1 MNITISINEVL
12 RDVLGKFQNVYEK
25 YHNTE
30 LENDIITPN
39 LLDYVDFK
47 TQDELFDFLYE
58 EAPMEIFGQAKE
70 TEINIISHLV
80 DLYKNLPNGYRL
92 RLVSDDF
99 GRGKAATLWFLAKY
113 GMVVDEIIF
122 YSIKNLDYVWS
133 LTDIFIT
140 SDVDIIESKP
150 ADKKLIILNKVYNE
164 SLEGDLKIESLKD
177 IETFVDLLEEEYE
190 KK

>member
-12 RDVLGKFQNVYEK
+12 RNVLGKFQTVYEK
-25 YHNTE
+25 YHEKE
-30 LENDIITPN
+30 LENDIVTPN
-39 LLDYVDFK
+39 LLDYVDFE
-47 TQDELFDFLYE
+47 TQEELFDFLYE

-113 GMVVDEIIF
+113 GVVVDEIVF

-150 ADKKLIILNKVYNE
+150 KDKKLVILNKIYNE
-164 SLEGDLKIESLKD
+164 SFSGDLKIDSLKD
-177 IETFVDLLEEEYE
+177 VVSFEKLLNNEYE
-190 KK
+190 EK

>member
-12 RDVLGKFQNVYEK
+12 RNVLGKFQDVYEK
-25 YHNTE
+25 YHEKE
-30 LENDIITPN
+30 LENDVITPN

-47 TQDELFDFLYE
+47 TQDELIDFLYE

-80 DLYKNLPNGYRL
+80 DLYKNLPVGYRL

-113 GMVVDEIIF
+113 GVVVDEIVF

-150 ADKKLIILNKVYNE
+150 EDKKLIILNKIYNE
-164 SLEGDLKIESLKD
+164 SFSGDLKIDTLKD
-177 IETFVDLLEEEYE
+177 IKSFEGLLKKEYEEE
-190 KK
+190 